1 MSDVT
6 DIEKKSLEAHVEL
19 CAERYNALETRIS
32 HVDSKIV
39 SLEKIVRE
47 VHDMIQKMSEK
58 RNDQIIGWGIG
69 IITMLTGLVGWLL
82 SQYLFK

>member
-32 HVDSKIV
+32 HVDNKIV